1 MILPLRVLA
10 LAANATA
17 VGMVILNRGELT
29 YWQKSQTA
37 ARGPAAAARA
47 SAKWMAQFGPHVVV
61 VEEVRSIRRKSERTK
76 EIITALDEGARRRGL
91 AVVALPRPDGH
102 ENKYQEAAALAEC
115 YPILRPWVPTR
126 RFYDPEPKN
135 VVLFEALALA
145 KAAEH
150 NFCLRIAAALG

>member
-1 MILPLRVLA
+1 MTLPLRVLA
-10 LAANATA
+10 LAANATT
-17 VGMVILNRGELT
+17 VGMVFLNKGELT

-37 ARGPAAAARA
+37 ARGPAAAVRT
-47 SAKWMAQFGPHVVV
+47 SGKWMAQFKPHVVV
-61 VEEVRSIRRKSERTK
+61 VEEFRSVRRKSERTK
-76 EIITALDEGARRRGL
+76 EIIAALDEGARRRGFV
-91 AVVALPRPDGH
+91 VVALARPDGYQ
-102 ENKYQEAAALAEC
+102 NKYQEAAALAEC

-135 VVLFEALALA
+135 VVLFEALAQA